1 MNITQFAIEKNRIAL
16 TLLFV
21 VLISGVMTYT
31 RMPRA
36 EDPGFTIRTAQV
48 RTIFPGASPKR
59 VEDLVTDKLEKA
71 IQEIP
76 ELDFI
81 SSRSKTGISVI
92 KVNLRNEY
100 MDIQPIW
107 DKLRRK
113 VEDTRAQ
120 LPADVI
126 GPIVDDEFG
135 DVFGTIVAITGD
147 GFDYRE
153 LKTIA
158 DDVRDEL
165 LLINNVAK
173 VEIYG
178 DQAERV
184 FVEFNNSRL
193 AELGLSPTQLKQI
206 LESRNII
213 LPGGNF
219 STAYERVFL
228 EPSGNFESLAELGR
242 SVINLPGTTDLV
254 PLEDLVTIRRGYVDP
269 PQSMMRS
276 AGDSSL
282 GLAISMREGG
292 NILQLG
298 QAVKDVIRR
307 ANSVYP
313 VGVEFDFIQ
322 FQAGDVERKID
333 AFANNLLQA
342 IIVVAVVMLLF
353 LGLRTGLIVATLI
366 PSAMFAAIF
375 FMGLLDV
382 GLHQMSLAGLI
393 ISLGML
399 VDNAIVM
406 AESIMVQMTAGKP
419 ARRAAI
425 DSAVELRIPLLVSSL
440 TTAAAFLPIR
450 LAESNAGEYT
460 AALFTVVTITLLCSW
475 VITLTI
481 IPILCVAFMKV
492 KQSQEQ
498 YTGRFYSAY
507 RGIVVS
513 ALKRPVLVLLMAGG
527 VFFVALQG
535 FRFIPNIFFP
545 ANDRP
550 TLAVEIEL
558 PVGSPIE
565 PTNEVVIALEQ
576 FMLDNLMADQNGG
589 SGIIN
594 WGAFIGEGAPRY
606 ILSYRPETPTP
617 EYAYIIVNASS
628 RDILETQLIPPI
640 QKFLENNFPGL
651 RPTVRPLPL
660 GPPAWPPVE
669 VRISG
674 RDSDKLFEIADKVRR
689 QLAEIPGTRQIS
701 DDWGARTKKIA
712 VEIDETR
719 ARLAGVSH
727 QDIAISLQTFLSGVE
742 VAEYREEDKLIPI
755 VLRSRAT
762 QGAELGVVQSI
773 NVFSQATGKSVPLG
787 QVAEAKMIWEAG
799 VIRRRDRLRTVT
811 VSSLLEPGYT
821 AAAIN
826 RAIRPWLEQE
836 SADWD
841 FGFGWEFG
849 GVMEKSIESSQSIN
863 EKLPIAGL
871 IILILLVA
879 QFNSLRKPA
888 IILLTI
894 PLSIIGVV
902 VGLLVARSYFGFIT
916 LLGIISLAGIVI
928 NNAIVLIDRIGLEE
942 AEPGNTPQDA
952 IVNAAQRRI
961 RPILLTAAT
970 TVAGMIPLWLGGGP
984 MWEPLAIAII
994 FGLIFATMLTL
1005 IIVPVLYSLLFKVDF
1020 ANYA

>member
-1 MNITQFAIEKNRIAL
+1 MNITQFAIERNRIAL

-21 VLISGVMTYT
+21 VLISGAVTYT

-81 SSRSKTGISVI
+81 TSRSKTGISVI
-92 KVNLRNEY
+92 MVNLRNEY

-113 VEDTRAQ
+113 VDDARDQ
-120 LPADVI
+120 LPADVL
-126 GPIVDDEFG
+126 GPYVDDEFG
-135 DVFGTIVAITGD
+135 DVFGTIVSITGD

-165 LLINNVAK
+165 LLITQVAK

-178 DQAERV
+178 DQDERI
-184 FVEFNNSRL
+184 FAEFNNSRL
-193 AELGLSPTQLKQI
+193 AELGLSPMQLKQI

-219 STAYERVFL
+219 STPYERLFL
-228 EPSGNFESLAELGR
+228 EPSGSFESLSELGR
-242 SVINLPGTTDLV
+242 SIINLPGTTDLV
-254 PLEDLVTIRRGYVDP
+254 RLEDLVSIHRAYVDP

-313 VGVEFDFIQ
+313 IGIEFDFIQ
-322 FQAGDVERKID
+322 FQAGAVERKID
-333 AFANNLLQA
+333 DFANNLLQA
-342 IIVVAVVMLLF
+342 IIVVAMVMLLF

-406 AESIMVQMTAGKP
+406 AETIMVQMTDGKP
-419 ARRAAI
+419 AKRAAI

-460 AALFTVVTITLLCSW
+460 AALFTVVTVTLLCSW
-475 VITLTI
+475 VIALTI
-481 IPILCVAFMKV
+481 IPMLCVAFMKV
-492 KQSQEQ
+492 KLSKEQ
-498 YTGRFYSAY
+498 YTSRFYAIY
-507 RGIVVS
+507 RAIVVN
-513 ALKRPVLVLLMAGG
+513 ALKRRGLILLAAGA
-527 VFFVALQG
+527 VFFLALQG

-545 ANDRP
+545 PNDRP
-550 TLAVEIEL
+550 TLAIEIEL

-565 PTNEVVIALEQ
+565 PTNEIVIALEQ
-576 FMLDNLMADQNGG
+576 FMFDNLMADQNGG

-606 ILSYRPETPTP
+606 ILSYRPEPPTP
-617 EYAYIIVNASS
+617 EYAYVIVNASS

-640 QKFLENNFPGL
+640 REFLENNFPGL
-651 RPTVRPLPL
+651 KPSVRPLPL

-669 VRISG
+669 IRISG
-674 RDSDKLFEIADKVRR
+674 RDSDQLFVIADKVRQ
-689 QLAEIPGTRQIS
+689 QLAKIPGTKQIS
-701 DDWGARTKKIA
+701 DDWGAKIKKIA

-727 QDIAISLQTFLSGVE
+727 QDIAISLQAFLSGIE
-742 VAEYREEDKLIPI
+742 VAEYREDDKLIPV
-755 VLRSRAT
+755 VLRSRT
-762 QGAELGVVQSI
+762 SQNLELDAARFI
-773 NVFSQATGKSVPLG
+773 NVFSQATGRSVPLS
-787 QVAEAKMIWEAG
+787 QVAEAKMKWEPG
-799 VIRRRDRLRTVT
+799 IIRRRDRLRTVT

-821 AAAIN
+821 AAGIN
-826 RAIRPWLEQE
+826 QALRPWLEDE
-836 SADWD
+836 SANWG

-879 QFNSLRKPA
+879 QFNSMRRPA

-902 VGLLVARSYFGFIT
+902 IGLLVARSYFGFIT
-916 LLGIISLAGIVI
+916 LLGVISLAGIVI
-928 NNAIVLIDRIGLEE
+928 NNAIVLIDRISREE
-942 AEPGNTPQDA
+942 AEPGTTPQDA

-961 RPILLTAAT
+961 RPILLTTTT

-984 MWEPLAIAII
+984 MWEPLAITII

-1005 IIVPVLYSLLFKVDF
+1005 IVVPVLYSLLFKVDF